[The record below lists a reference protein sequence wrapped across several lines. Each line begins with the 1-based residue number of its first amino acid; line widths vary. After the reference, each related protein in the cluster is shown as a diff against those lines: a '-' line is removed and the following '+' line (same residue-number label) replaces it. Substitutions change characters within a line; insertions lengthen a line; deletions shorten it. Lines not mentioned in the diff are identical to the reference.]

1 MKQVTRY
8 HPLLVAL
15 HWLIALMIIGML
27 IGGFFVVS
35 RIPNGDP
42 GKVQLLMGHMIGGVS
57 ILTLILIR
65 LGVRLSTAR
74 PTPAET
80 GNPLLDK
87 LGRFN
92 HYAFYVIVIVIALSG
107 IATAKISGLSETVF
121 NHTGAPL
128 PEHFEIYPTFRVHA
142 ILNLLLAALVILHIV
157 AALWR
162 SESPFKNRWQGLPR
176 WKSSSCTPSSWR
188 PLRAIGACRCKS
200 QAYGAA

>member
-35 RIPNGDP
+35 KMPNSDP
-42 GKVQLLMGHMIGGVS
+42 GKVQLMMGHMIGGVS

-74 PTPAET
+74 PAPAET
-80 GNPLLDK
+80 GNSLLDK

-92 HYAFYVIVIVIALSG
+92 HYAFYVVVIVIAVSG

-121 NHTGAPL
+121 NHTGAAL
-128 PEHFEIYPTFRVHA
+128 PEEFDIYPTFRVHA
-142 ILNLLLAALVILHIV
+142 IMNLLLAALVILHIA
-157 AALWR
+157 AALWHQFIR
-162 SESPFKNRWQGLPR
+162 GDGL
-176 WKSSSCTPSSWR
+176 
-188 PLRAIGACRCKS
+188 LRRMGFGKRD
-200 QAYGAA
+200 

>member
-1 MKQVTRY
+1 MLAASNRGPHMQRATRY

-15 HWLIALMIIGML
+15 HWLIALMLIGML
-27 IGGFFVVS
+27 IGGFLVVS
-35 RIPNGDP
+35 KMPNSDP

-65 LGVRLSTAR
+65 LGVRLSTAK
-74 PTPAET
+74 PAPAET

-92 HYAFYVIVIVIALSG
+92 HYAFYVVVIVIAVSG

-128 PEHFEIYPTFRVHA
+128 PEHFGIYPTFRVHA
-142 ILNLLLAALVILHIV
+142 IMNLLLVALVALHIV
-157 AALWR
+157 AALWHQFIR
-162 SESPFKNRWQGLPR
+162 GDGLFR
-176 WKSSSCTPSSWR
+176 RMGFGKRT
-188 PLRAIGACRCKS
+188 
-200 QAYGAA
+200 